1 MTTSYYSL
9 ASGDFLQ
16 DWSNIGQITTA
27 NDWSGVASITGY
39 RGDDVTTS
47 TGTDPRTL
55 TGDGT
60 VVVNLIANQTA
71 PNTLNSGGVAEFE
84 LADPTIALN
93 GSGTAD
99 APHIILYMDATGRES
114 INVRYRVRD
123 LDGSTDNAIQQVAL
137 QYRTT
142 PGGAWANV
150 DGGYI
155 ADATTGGSATQETFI
170 DVVLPAG
177 ANNAATLE
185 VRIITTNAAGNDEW
199 VGIDDI
205 VVSSVAAG
213 ADTDAPV
220 LVSFNPTDPDDN
232 QPGVDANA
240 NIVLRFNETVV
251 AGDGTITITN
261 GSDVRVLSATDPLV
275 SISGSVVTIDPG
287 AALQVG
293 TTYDVIVSGGAFR
306 DLAGNAFAGIAE
318 DALDF
323 TVFDPDAVT
332 AIYTIQG
339 EGHASAFAGTVV
351 NTRGVVT
358 AVDTNGFYIQDAVGD
373 GNVNTSDA
381 VFVFTST
388 APTVSVGQL
397 VKVTGTVTEFVAA
410 TNALS
415 LTEITSPTAIVVEG
429 TGTVA
434 ATLIGTGGR
443 VVPDANFGDDEDV
456 FDPSTQAADFYES
469 LEGMLVTIDAPLVVA
484 NPNSFGEAY
493 VVASGGAQA
502 SGVNDR
508 GGITISAGDYNPER
522 IQIDDDSGIFAG
534 YNPAAISQG
543 DTLSSVT
550 GIVNYAFSAYEVI
563 VTQAVTV
570 TNDVTLGREE
580 TDLIG
585 DADTVTIA
593 TLNVE
598 NLGGDEITPG
608 FDRFEQFA
616 QDILVNLK
624 APDIIGVQE
633 IQDADGAGTGSNL
646 SGQVTAQ
653 ALIDAIIAA
662 GGPTYAYVEVA
673 PTTANSTGGEPNGN
687 IRNGFFYNVDRVDL
701 VAGSVQ
707 LVPGAV
713 YNGTRSPLRA
723 DFTFNGETLSVY
735 NNHFT
740 SRLGSEALQGDNQ
753 PAANAGDAARL
764 AQAQTLRGYIDT
776 QLATDPSLNVFVLG
790 DFNSFYFE
798 APSNALTAGGV
809 LTNLYALLPVEE
821 RYSAIFEGNAQGLDN
836 ILASSDLLANIRFDA
851 VHINVE
857 QATPFTDHDPLVAA
871 ITFASTTV
879 GGAGDDN
886 LVGTAGADSFVGGAG
901 NDTYL
906 VNNAGDTIAE
916 NPGEGTDSVNT
927 TLNSY
932 TLPANVENLT
942 FVGTGDFT
950 GVGNGLAN
958 VITGGAGN
966 DILIG
971 GAGDDTILGL
981 DGIDVAALD
990 VRTDGADRIDLGT
1003 GSDAVLITGNAGQ
1016 VRITF
1021 TSAQVGNGS
1030 VNDSGSM
1037 ANQDGGLAVRIQAE
1051 TAGGALT
1058 GPISRA
1064 DDEGI
1069 TFVSNTPGL
1078 TFDVRDLVSGVARG
1092 DQFSVV
1098 SLGTSGNDVFTADQP
1113 SLRYYFNVGQGDD
1126 SITGGNAADFLVGGA
1141 GNDTLDGGAG
1151 IDSYIGGAGNDIYV
1165 VDQAGETIVEAAGGG
1180 TDTVFAAISYS
1191 LFGTE
1196 IENVVLTGSATN
1208 ATGNAAAN
1216 ALTGN
1221 ALANTLRGNEGADT
1235 LSGLAGDDNLQG
1247 GADSDVLLGG
1257 AGLDTLDGGAGADV
1271 MTGGDDSDLYLVD
1284 DSGDTIVELDGGGT
1298 NDRALAS
1305 ASYALSAFVEAL
1317 TLTGNAAINGTG
1329 NAQAN
1334 LIVGNDAANILGGEA
1349 GDDTLFG
1356 NGGDDSLAGG
1366 LGNDV
1371 LRGSAGNDTLD
1382 GGDGADV
1389 MIGGE
1394 GDDTYV
1400 VDTTGDVV
1408 SEAADQG
1415 RDTVLAAISYGLGA
1429 GVENLVLSGS
1439 AAQGDGNALDN
1450 SITGNAADNILR
1462 GFGGADTLAGGEG
1475 NDNLQGGDGSDLLD
1489 GGNGNDTLDGGAG
1502 ADAMTGGAGNDFYL
1516 VDDAGDTIV
1525 ETAGG
1530 GTDSVRATVSYTL
1543 SAEIEQLVLFGGGA
1557 VNGTGNDQAN
1567 MIMGNALA
1575 NMLDGGAGNDILFGE
1590 GGNDVLIGGLG
1601 DDFLRAGAGND
1612 SLSGGAGIDTLQGG
1626 AGTDTFRF
1634 LSASDLGLTFQ
1645 TTDTVQDFNRSEGDL
1660 LDFTGFDADIGTD
1673 GRQAFD
1679 FIGSATFSGIAGELR
1694 AVSTGSGLNQ
1704 IVQGDIDG
1712 DAVADFWVVVLG
1724 PTPLIASDFALVV

>member
-1 MTTSYYSL
+1 MTTTYFSL
-9 ASGDFLQ
+9 AGGDFLQ

-39 RGDDVTTS
+39 RGDDITTA

-170 DVVLPAG
+170 DVILPAG

-185 VRIITTNAAGNDEW
+185 LRIITTNAAGNDEW

-240 NIVLRFNETVV
+240 NIVLRFNETVI

-261 GSDVRVLSATDPLV
+261 GSDIRVLAVTDPQV
-275 SISGSVVTIDPG
+275 SISGSTVTIDPG

-293 TTYDVIVSGGAFR
+293 TTYDVIVTAGAFT
-306 DLAGNAFAGIAE
+306 DLSGNAFAGIAE

-323 TVFDPDAVT
+323 TVFDPDAIT

-388 APTVSVGQL
+388 APTVTVGQL

-434 ATLIGTGGR
+434 STLIGTGGR
-443 VVPDANFGDDEDV
+443 VLPDANFGDDEDV
-456 FDPSTQAADFYES
+456 YDPSTQAADFYES

-534 YNPAAISQG
+534 YNPATISQG

-570 TNDVTLGREE
+570 ANDITLDREV
-580 TDLIG
+580 TDLVG

-616 QDILVNLK
+616 QDIIVNLRT
-624 APDIIGVQE
+624 PDIIGVQE
-633 IQDADGAGTGSNL
+633 IQDADGAGSGGNL
-646 SGQVTAQ
+646 SGQITAQ

-673 PTTANSTGGEPNGN
+673 PATANSTGGEPNGN
-687 IRNGFFYNVDRVDL
+687 IRNGYFYNVDRVGL
-701 VAGSVQ
+701 VADSVQ

-723 DFTFNGETLSVY
+723 DFTFNGETLSLY

-753 PAANAGDAARL
+753 PAANAGDGARL
-764 AQAQTLRGYIDT
+764 AQAQTLKAYIDN
-776 QLATDPSLNVFVLG
+776 QLATDPALNVFVLG
-790 DFNSFYFE
+790 DLNSFYFE
-798 APSNALTAGGV
+798 APSQALEAGGV
-809 LTNLYALLPVEE
+809 LTNLYALLPTEE
-821 RYSAIFEGNAQGLDN
+821 RYSAIFEGNSQGLDN
-836 ILASSDLLANIRFDA
+836 ILASSDLLSSIQLDA

-857 QATPFTDHDPLVAA
+857 QATPFTDHDPLIAA

-879 GGAGDDN
+879 GGAGDDT

-906 VNNAGDTIAE
+906 VNNAGDTITE
-916 NPGEGTDSVNT
+916 NPGDGTDSVNT

-942 FVGTGDFT
+942 FIGTGNFT
-950 GVGNGLAN
+950 GIGNMLAN

-966 DILIG
+966 DTLVG
-971 GAGDDTILGL
+971 GAGDDTIFGL

-1003 GSDAVLITGNAGQ
+1003 GSDAVLVTGNAGQ
-1016 VRITF
+1016 VRLTF
-1021 TSAQVGNGS
+1021 TSAQVGNGL
-1030 VNDSGSM
+1030 VNDSNSM

-1051 TAGGALT
+1051 TAGGVLT

-1078 TFDVRDLVSGVARG
+1078 TFDVRDLVSGVGRG

-1098 SLGTSGNDVFTADQP
+1098 SLGTSGNDVFTAEQP
-1113 SLRYYFNVGQGDD
+1113 TLRYYFNAGMGDD

-1151 IDSYIGGAGNDIYV
+1151 ADSYIGGAGNDTYV
-1165 VDQAGETIVEAAGGG
+1165 IDQAGESITEAAGGG
-1180 TDTVFAAISYS
+1180 TDTVIASIDYS

-1196 IENVVLTGSATN
+1196 LENVVLAGAALV

-1216 ALTGN
+1216 VLTGN
-1221 ALANTLRGNEGADT
+1221 GLANTLRGNDGADT

-1247 GADSDVLLGG
+1247 GADADVLLGG

-1271 MTGGDDSDLYLVD
+1271 MTGGADSDLYVVD
-1284 DSGDTIVELDGGGT
+1284 DSGDTIVEADGGGT
-1298 NDRALAS
+1298 NDRVLAS
-1305 ASYALSAFVEAL
+1305 ASFALSAFVEAL
-1317 TLTGNAAINGTG
+1317 TLTGSAAINGTG
-1329 NAQAN
+1329 GAQAN
-1334 LIVGNDAANILGGEA
+1334 QINGNEGANILSGLD
-1349 GDDTLFG
+1349 GDDVLVG
-1356 NGGDDSLAGG
+1356 NGGEDTLLGG
-1366 LGNDV
+1366 LGSDL
-1371 LRGSAGNDTLD
+1371 LRGGIGNDTLD
-1382 GGDGADV
+1382 GNDGADV

-1394 GDDTYV
+1394 GDDFYYV
-1400 VDTTGDVV
+1400 DAAGDVV
-1408 SEAADQG
+1408 VEAVGQG
-1415 RDTVLAAISYGLGA
+1415 RDNVLSSISFTLGA
-1429 GVENLVLSGS
+1429 NVEDLQLTGT
-1439 AAQGDGNALDN
+1439 AFQADGNGLANFIIGSDVDN
-1450 SITGNAADNILR
+1450 VVR
-1462 GFGGADTLAGGEG
+1462 GFDGDDTLTGEGG
-1475 NDNLQGGDGSDLLD
+1475 NDNLQGGIGTDTLD
-1489 GGNGNDTLDGGAG
+1489 GGIGNDTLDGGTG
-1502 ADAMTGGAGNDFYL
+1502 ADTMIGGAGNDFFV
-1516 VDDAGDTIV
+1516 VDDAGDTII
-1525 ETAGG
+1525 EGTGG
-1530 GTDSVRATVSYTL
+1530 GTDSVRASVSYTL
-1543 SAEIEQLVLFGGGA
+1543 SGEIEQLVLFGAGA
-1557 VNGTGNDQAN
+1557 LNGTGNDQAN
-1567 MIMGNALA
+1567 LINGNALA
-1575 NMLDGGAGNDILFGE
+1575 NSLDGAGGNDVLFGE
-1590 GGNDVLIGGLG
+1590 GGDDVLTGGLG
-1601 DDFLRAGAGND
+1601 DDFLRAGAGDD
-1612 SLSGGAGIDTLQGG
+1612 SLSGGAGIDILQGG
-1626 AGTDTFRF
+1626 TGADDFVF
-1634 LSASDLGLTFQ
+1634 LAASDLGVTFQ
-1645 TTDTVQDFNRSEGDL
+1645 TTDTVQDFNRAEGDL
-1660 LDFTGFDADIGTD
+1660 LDFTGFDADSTTD
-1673 GRQAFD
+1673 GTQVFD
-1679 FIGSATFSGIAGELR
+1679 FIGSGAFSGIAGELR
-1694 AVSTGSGLNQ
+1694 AISTGSGLNQ

-1724 PTPLIASDFALVV
+1724 ATPLIASDFALVI